1 MPSQYA
7 LPEHSVSRMLWSVN
21 GAVSGGGAV
30 SSAMVVSPVP
40 EMRPADV
47 VATAVAKQMERLQI
61 LERRCGVE
69 SAGHAFTVPVIICE
83 DVDAGQTTART
94 TPERSTSH
102 TTTLTRLS
110 PPCNA
115 RRFLQVPGIDI
126 GVERRPPS

>member
-21 GAVSGGGAV
+21 GSVSGGGAV
-30 SSAMVVSPVP
+30 SPAMVVSPVP
-40 EMRPADV
+40 EMRPSDV

-61 LERRCGVE
+61 LERRCGAE

-83 DVDAGQTTART
+83 DVDAEQRTTAA
-94 TPERSTSH
+94 TPERSHT

-110 PPCNA
+110 PPSNA
-115 RRFLQVPGIDI
+115 RRFLQVPGIDV

>member
-21 GAVSGGGAV
+21 GGVSGGGGGPV
-30 SSAMVVSPVP
+30 SAAMVVSPVP
-40 EMRPADV
+40 EVRPADV

-61 LERRCGVE
+61 LERRCGAE
-69 SAGHAFTVPVIICE
+69 STGHAFTVPVIICE
-83 DVDAGQTTART
+83 DVDADQQTTSAR
-94 TPERSTSH
+94 SH
-102 TTTLTRLS
+102 TTLTRLS

-115 RRFLQVPGIDI
+115 RRFLQVPGIDV

>member
-21 GAVSGGGAV
+21 GGLSGGGAV
-30 SSAMVVSPVP
+30 SAAMVVSPVP
-40 EMRPADV
+40 EVRPADV

-61 LERRCGVE
+61 LERRCGAE
-69 SAGHAFTVPVIICE
+69 STGHAFTVPMIICE
-83 DVDAGQTTART
+83 DVDAGQTTAT
-94 TPERSTSH
+94 

-110 PPCNA
+110 PPSNA
-115 RRFLQVPGIDI
+115 RRFLQVPGIDV

>member
-21 GAVSGGGAV
+21 GGASSGAV
-30 SSAMVVSPVP
+30 SPAMVVSPVP
-40 EMRPADV
+40 DMRPADV

-61 LERRCGVE
+61 LERRAE
-69 SAGHAFTVPVIICE
+69 SASHAFTVPVIICE
-83 DVDAGQTTART
+83 DVDAEQRM
-94 TPERSTSH
+94 TPEH
-102 TTTLTRLS
+102 TTLTRLS

-115 RRFLQVPGIDI
+115 RRFLQVPGIDV

>member
-21 GAVSGGGAV
+21 GGVSAGGAV
-30 SSAMVVSPVP
+30 APAMVVSPVP

-61 LERRCGVE
+61 LERRCGAD

-83 DVDAGQTTART
+83 DVDAEQQSTA
-94 TPERSTSH
+94 TPERSH
-102 TTTLTRLS
+102 TTLTRLS

-115 RRFLQVPGIDI
+115 RRFLQVPGIDV